1 MDLEGEFFFI
11 LKARHLI
18 IVPLQSTSNQKWTSV
33 VTFTVKGMLRVPW
46 IQLRISFMKTVTKS
60 VKKKITV
67 EKPAPKE
74 RLWICCN
81 GWDCEGNEML
91 G

>member
-1 MDLEGEFFFI
+1 M
-11 LKARHLI
+11 K
-18 IVPLQSTSNQKWTSV
+18 IV
-33 VTFTVKGMLRVPW
+33 M
-46 IQLRISFMKTVTKS
+46 KS
-60 VKKKITV
+60 VKKKIEV
-67 EKPAPKE
+67 EKWVLKE